1 MEERTMRYAMWL
13 GCLWLGASMAG
24 CATMSRDTPLLDE
37 KPVGASSGN
46 GGGAIIDTGRW
57 ATVERTQ
64 RTAHEQRHLYAQV
77 EKELGLDE
85 ARVTAD
91 GMQLDSGEAVGG
103 GGRAGGERRSCAEV
117 LATDE
122 PASVVSGRL
131 DFAMDGVLTVNVPG
145 RGPVKLRADEST
157 CAVQAGQLRPYEA
170 LQVGTDAQVSYVMEN
185 GLPTARIVR
194 AEPLRFTN

>member
-1 MEERTMRYAMWL
+1 MRYAMWL
-13 GCLWLGASMAG
+13 GCVWLGASLVG
-24 CATMSRDTPLLDE
+24 CGGMRTEAPFLDV

-57 ATVERTQ
+57 ATVERTS
-64 RTAHEQRHLYAQV
+64 RTRHEQSHLYAQV
-77 EKELGLDE
+77 EKELGLN
-85 ARVTAD
+85 AVRVTA
-91 GMQLDSGEAVGG
+91 GGVQLGSGEAVGG

-117 LATDE
+117 LATGE
-122 PASVVSGRL
+122 PAAVVSGRL

-157 CAVQAGQLRPYEA
+157 CAVQAGHLRPYEA
-170 LQVGTDAQVSYVMEN
+170 LQVGTDAQVSYVLEN
-185 GLPTARIVR
+185 GLPTARVVR